1 MIFNY
6 LEGEYYYK
14 LYFENTIVLGTIAAL
29 YIPTIFGIQY
39 VMKTQQPFKNTFSNY
54 LLFGWNMCLSTGSCI
69 GAYYL
74 LPYVYNDIVE
84 NGLTNSICLGNF
96 RTNDIASHVII
107 LFNLSKFAEF
117 VDTLFIVFR
126 KSKLEFLHYYH
137 HILTCLYCWNSGYLA
152 TSTGIYFSS
161 INLFIHSLMYFYY
174 ALLAIDVKI
183 LTPYKKCITL
193 IQTTQMVL
201 GTYVICSWFLNCSQE
216 SDIYSILNHVV
227 GLGMY
232 ISYGYLFSNILFS
245 STPLKKRLE

>member
-1 MIFNY
+1 
-6 LEGEYYYK
+6 
-14 LYFENTIVLGTIAAL
+14 
-29 YIPTIFGIQY
+29 
-39 VMKTQQPFKNTFSNY
+39 
-54 LLFGWNMCLSTGSCI
+54 
-69 GAYYL
+69 
-74 LPYVYNDIVE
+74 
-84 NGLTNSICLGNF
+84 
-96 RTNDIASHVII
+96 
-107 LFNLSKFAEF
+107 
-117 VDTLFIVFR
+117 
-126 KSKLEFLHYYH
+126 
-137 HILTCLYCWNSGYLA
+137 
-152 TSTGIYFSS
+152 
-161 INLFIHSLMYFYY
+161 MYFYY